1 MIDAQPYDRLAP
13 HYRGFAQGRA
23 IYLEA
28 VDRYVTE
35 HAVHGGRMLDVGSG
49 DGVRAVRIARDLG
62 ASRLVLS
69 EPSAGMAALCRE
81 QTVDAVWQTPAQEL
95 PDSSERFEVV
105 TCLWNVLGHLPGRE
119 ARIAAFE
126 GMRRLL
132 APRGQIFCDVNNR
145 HNARAYGAARVMAR
159 RFIDGVMPDER
170 RGDTCFEWVVGGE
183 RISATGHLFTP
194 REMRGLIAAAG
205 LVVTHELAIDYATGA
220 VSECPWDGQL
230 VYRLV
235 AGPRSSEERR

>member
-1 MIDAQPYDRLAP
+1 VTDAQPYDRLAP
-13 HYRGFAQGRA
+13 HYRNFAQGRA
-23 IYLEA
+23 TYLEA

-35 HAVHGGRMLDVGSG
+35 HALHGGRMLDVGSG
-49 DGVRAVRIARDLG
+49 DGVRAVRIARALG
-62 ASRLVLS
+62 TSRLVLS

-81 QTVDAVWQTPAQEL
+81 QPADAVWQMPAQTL
-95 PDSSERFEVV
+95 PDSTERFEVV

-119 ARIAAFE
+119 ARIAALE

-132 APRGQIFCDVNNR
+132 APRGQVFCDVNNR
-145 HNARAYGAARVMAR
+145 HNARAYGVARVMAR

-194 REMRGLIAAAG
+194 REMRTLIAAAG
-205 LVVTHELAIDYATGA
+205 LVIAQELAIDYATGA
-220 VSECPWDGQL
+220 MSEHPWDGQL
-230 VYRLV
+230 VYRLT
-235 AGPRSSEERR
+235 AAAQPRREGQ